1 MIAMIAS
8 KKKELNPYG
17 VQKLFISR
25 FQAGIGLGLVVLWP
39 LFSSSGFRQNMAGS
53 NEKKTGYM
61 LP

>member
-1 MIAMIAS
+1 MIVMIAS
-8 KKKELNPYG
+8 KKRVEPSWVSKA
-17 VQKLFISR
+17 FISR

-39 LFSSSGFRQNMAGS
+39 HFSSSGFRQNMAGS